1 MVIGI
6 PSVYTN
12 SIMIL
17 LVGIMK
23 SFDKSFFYSEKNV
36 EKTMRFFCCRLYYVI
51 LPKIPVTNIAFTF
64 KAA

>member
-1 MVIGI
+1 MVVGI

-23 SFDKSFFYSEKNV
+23 SFDKSFFYSEKNI
-36 EKTMRFFCCRLYYVI
+36 EKKQCVSYAVDYIM
-51 LPKIPVTNIAFTF
+51 
-64 KAA
+64 